1 MYGSWP
7 FRPALERAAGVSGG
21 GTKGCVGGGE
31 AGGGVNGPP
40 GVVDVVVVV
49 DVAVDAVVVGDVEVV
64 PGGGVVVVD
73 AVGATPDVA
82 PVVVPGDVVA
92 DVVVVGA
99 VVVAT
104 VVVVVGVEQLT
115 GSVAGRGAARIGA
128 WIRACAG
135 RRRRAGSRLGGRREA
150 VTGAEAGGLAAR
162 VGARMR
168 ARTGGIADLGGCRS
182 RCSVT
187 RSCCVSRAAEAGKR
201 KRKECQY
208 RRSSLH
214 VVSVLLRFPEA
225 PRPNHTSITRW
236 SAVNLE
242 GPPNATR
249 IQWHAFRRLSGDTPC
264 RTPGGNTDEI
274 ADCDCGGGS
283 ALRPRERRCDRTCR
297 RWRPLRCHDGLVDD
311 VPLHSRASMRE
322 PRLQGCGLRPPR
334 LLHAHDDH
342 RDDDDRLDVGLAVHA
357 CASVREPGLRRSG
370 YGPLDCYNPTTT
382 TETTTTD
389 STSESP
395 CPRPSVPE
403 PELRRG
409 GLRARRLLHAGHVY
423 DTKRD
428 DSGRS
433 GDSSGGCGT

>member
-1 MYGSWP
+1 MSSWSEP
-7 FRPALERAAGVSGG
+7 SSSPPRSRRRR
-21 GTKGCVGGGE
+21 E
-31 AGGGVNGPP
+31 AV
-40 GVVDVVVVV
+40 
-49 DVAVDAVVVGDVEVV
+49 
-64 PGGGVVVVD
+64 
-73 AVGATPDVA
+73 
-82 PVVVPGDVVA
+82 
-92 DVVVVGA
+92 
-99 VVVAT
+99 
-104 VVVVVGVEQLT
+104 T

-135 RRRRAGSRLGGRREA
+135 EDVGAGSRLGGRREA

-242 GPPNATR
+242 GPPECEPVSNGMP
-249 IQWHAFRRLSGDTPC
+249 FGVCSGDTPC
-264 RTPGGNTDEI
+264 RNPGGNTDEI

-322 PRLQGCGLRPPR
+322 PRLQGCGLRPSTATRPR
-334 LLHAHDDH
+334 RPPRRRPTDSTSDSPCTRAHPCANPGCAAAATAS
-342 RDDDDRLDVGLAVHA
+342 RLRQP
-357 CASVREPGLRRSG
+357 S
-370 YGPLDCYNPTTT
+370 TT

-389 STSESP
+389 RRRS
-395 CPRPSVPE
+395 RLDRAIRAE

-409 GLRARRLLHAGHVY
+409 GYGRRLLHAGHVY
-423 DTKRD
+423 DTKQRL
-428 DSGRS
+428 RPLR
-433 GDSSGGCGT
+433 